1 MNIMNPRSQTL
12 FHFTK
17 DLETL
22 KKILRNGFWPR
33 YCLEDTRWH
42 GQSDAEAVA
51 FPMVCFCDIPLSKI
65 HSHLNFYGKYGLG
78 VTKEWAINKKIN
90 PILYLAGEN
99 TLSQSLREIIKYTSS
114 LNESERSN
122 AMKTIRYIYQN
133 IKPAKG
139 VMTINNCLK
148 EKDFHL
154 EFEWRFVPMD
164 ENIEPYL
171 LKTQFNNKATL
182 ETENEKTYKNCR
194 LEITASDIRYIFVE
208 NETDI
213 PEVIKFIQSDLN
225 HYSFIDTH
233 ILMSRITSIKDV
245 GYDI

>member
-1 MNIMNPRSQTL
+1 MNPRSQTL

-22 KKILRNGFWPR
+22 KKILKNGFWPR

-42 GQSDAEAVA
+42 EQLDAETVA

-78 VTKEWAINKKIN
+78 VTKEWAINNKIN

-99 TLSQSLREIIKYTSS
+99 TLSQALREIISYAYSLEETEKY
-114 LNESERSN
+114 N
-122 AMKTIRYIYQN
+122 AIKTIRYIYQN
-133 IKPAKG
+133 IKPTKG
-139 VMTINNCLK
+139 LMTINNCLT

-154 EFEWRFVPMD
+154 ESEWRFVPRD
-164 ENIEPYL
+164 GNIEPYL
-171 LKTQFNNKATL
+171 LNNQFNDKATL
-182 ETENEKTYKNCR
+182 EAENEKTYKNCR
-194 LEITASDIRYIFVE
+194 LKITPTDIKYIFVE
-208 NETDI
+208 QETDI

-225 HYSFIDTH
+225 SYPFIDTH

-245 GYDI
+245 GDDI